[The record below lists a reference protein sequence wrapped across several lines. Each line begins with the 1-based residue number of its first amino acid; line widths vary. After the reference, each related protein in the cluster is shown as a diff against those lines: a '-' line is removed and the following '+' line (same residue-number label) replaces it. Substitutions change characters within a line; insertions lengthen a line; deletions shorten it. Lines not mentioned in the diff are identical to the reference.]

1 MDYEITFD
9 TQVILPMD
17 SKSSKII
24 ENNESYVVNV
34 TPMQI
39 LEHSCEYFGSS
50 FDGRREGT
58 KKLLG
63 ITHKSPI
70 IVEESRKIIFFPT
83 TSPDR
88 NDCIWINLEKISR
101 YYKSSQKKS
110 IIEFKNGDI
119 IEFDVSIGSLTNQIL
134 RASRL
139 KYILEENKRTE
150 ISKIVLNDT
159 IMISS
164 NKVLKYLT
172 IHSNTKLNKERKE
185 QALRNIVVNRIH
197 KVCED
202 PSTQVDAQLP
212 ISMDE
217 SRAAG
222 EKNQSANKTKTMN

>member
-139 KYILEENKRTE
+139 KYILEERIKG
-150 ISKIVLNDT
+150 
-159 IMISS
+159 
-164 NKVLKYLT
+164 KV
-172 IHSNTKLNKERKE
+172 
-185 QALRNIVVNRIH
+185 
-197 KVCED
+197 
-202 PSTQVDAQLP
+202 
-212 ISMDE
+212 
-217 SRAAG
+217 
-222 EKNQSANKTKTMN
+222 